1 VFGPPQKPLLWTE
14 KNRKAL
20 ALLCLTSGLQP
31 NAANPSESMIRELLS
46 CDKDGCFSSK
56 NVFGPSQK
64 PWLWTAKNR
73 RYQLCYVW
81 RRHRCQMLGT
91 RAMSSRNRKS
101 SKANFGSWTGISFLE
116 LFAPHFYSIDI
127 SYNNRF
133 AKYGIYGILLPTV
146 GLPWDSPPPPPESVR
161 TDVRTYADVTT
172 KISRIDRLTDL
183 LLYGAPLVRCAR
195 GLRYKVSW
203 R

>member
-1 VFGPPQKPLLWTE
+1 V
-14 KNRKAL
+14 
-20 ALLCLTSGLQP
+20 P
-31 NAANPSESMIRELLS
+31 NAGNSSDVPTEFAADAQETESPQR
-46 CDKDGCFSSK
+46 
-56 NVFGPSQK
+56 Q
-64 PWLWTAKNR
+64 
-73 RYQLCYVW
+73 
-81 RRHRCQMLGT
+81 
-91 RAMSSRNRKS
+91 
-101 SKANFGSWTGISFLE
+101 ISVLE

-172 KISRIDRLTDL
+172 KISGIDRLTNL

-195 GLRYKVSW
+195 GLRYKVS
-203 R
+203 